1 MGKNIPDKSI
11 NTLEAAHTEMEL
23 TNACL
28 DSLFEAQPSFI
39 RSLTISAS
47 NGTRKIYRKIDCTD
61 FYFNCSLERFGNGVY
76 CDGLTSPGAITLTF
90 QSNSINNGFADL
102 YYHPVIGEST
112 IFNTQPINIMSVE
125 DCFWIITANQ
135 IAFIAD
141 VYTPEIT
148 ETA

>member
-1 MGKNIPDKSI
+1 MGNNIPDKSI

-28 DSLFEAQPSFI
+28 DSLFEAQSSFI

-47 NGTRKIYRKIDCTD
+47 NGTKKVYSSADCSD
-61 FYFNCSLERFGNGVY
+61 YYFNVSLERFGNGVY

-90 QSNSINNGFADL
+90 QSNSINNGNADP
-102 YYHPVIGEST
+102 YYHPDINYQSVL
-112 IFNTQPINIMSVE
+112 NTQPINIMSVE
-125 DCFWIITANQ
+125 DCFWIITPKGVM
-135 IAFIAD
+135 FSAD

-148 ETA
+148 ESS